1 MNNFFCDK
9 CGLCCKNIKGI
20 KELKEF
26 DRGDGICKYLNEKT
40 NLCEIY
46 ENRPLICRVDEM
58 YEKYFYKFY
67 SKEEY
72 YQLNYNACKKLK
84 GEI

>member
-1 MNNFFCDK
+1 MKFLCDK
-9 CGLCCKNIKGI
+9 CGLCCRNIKGI
-20 KELKEF
+20 GELKNF
-26 DRGDGICKYLNEKT
+26 DRGDGVCKYLNEKT

-67 SKEEY
+67 DRETY
-72 YQLNYNACKKLK
+72 YELNYKVCKKLK